1 MDFIKAIAKQIRN
14 AINVIKIEIV
24 NESEKHADHYPAST
38 LPSHIRLI
46 IVSDDF
52 IDMSALQRHRLIYK
66 LLENEIKLLHAISL
80 DLYTNNEYNNY

>member
-1 MDFIKAIAKQIRN
+1 MDLIKVIEKQICN
-14 AINVIKIEIV
+14 AVNVINIEIV
-24 NESEKHADHYPAST
+24 NESERHADHYSAST

-52 IDMSALQRHRLIYK
+52 TDMDSLKRHRLIYK

-80 DLYTNNEYNNY
+80 YLYTNDEYNNS